1 MKLFEKVI
9 WVVGITSVVTAP
21 CWSRRVR
28 EPVWKQFLRSK
39 DETINY
45 IVEEIMHSS
54 RGKKLIQDIKKALE
68 DNLREGS
75 FPLRVKEI
83 IVPAGYG
90 YEYKVDIC
98 FSQKD
103 KYGRSFISV
112 TIYGD
117 TEPEDFSEDP
127 SCWDRTKVIMRCV
140 IRALE
145 SLGMNIIREKADC
158 EDPYWYNYYLLSES
172 N

>member
-9 WVVGITSVVTAP
+9 WVVGITSAVTVP
-21 CWSRRVR
+21 CWSRRVK
-28 EPVWKQFLRSK
+28 ESVWKQFLRSK

-45 IVEEIMHSS
+45 MVEEIMHSP
-54 RGKKLIQDIKKALE
+54 RGNELIQDIKESLGDSIE
-68 DNLREGS
+68 ERD
-75 FPLRVKEI
+75 FPLSVKGI
-83 IVPAGYG
+83 MVPAGYG
-90 YEYKVDIC
+90 YEYQVEIY
-98 FSQKD
+98 FSRED

-112 TIYGD
+112 IIYGD
-117 TEPEDFSEDP
+117 TEPEGFSEDP
-127 SCWDRTKVIMRCV
+127 SCWDRTKVIIRCV

-158 EDPYWYNYYLLSES
+158 EDPYWYNYYLLSGD